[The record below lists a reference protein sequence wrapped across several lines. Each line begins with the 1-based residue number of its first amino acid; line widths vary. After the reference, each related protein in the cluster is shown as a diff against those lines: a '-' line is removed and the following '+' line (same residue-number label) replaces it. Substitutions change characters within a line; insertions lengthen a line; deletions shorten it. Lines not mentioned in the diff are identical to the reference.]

1 MNHKLNIST
10 DTINFLN
17 ENFNYWFEDDF
28 LNHVTIEKATR
39 VVIAWSLIDNCSFLK
54 PIKATKKELTI
65 DRIIELLNQKNI
77 YTNFSKKFASLIN
90 QYGFGCYP
98 TTYGLGIFVLFG
110 SNKSDINNIKEELNK
125 MNIEYYNEYSDAGFV
140 YRFKISQSKE
150 NINKIESFLSK

>member
-1 MNHKLNIST
+1 MTTGFNISKNT
-10 DTINFLN
+10 LNYLN
-17 ENFNYWFEDDF
+17 ENYNYWFEDDF
-28 LNHVTIEKATR
+28 INRVTIEKATR
-39 VVIAWSLIDNCSFLK
+39 LVIAWSLIDNTWYLK
-54 PIKATKKELTI
+54 TIKATKKELTI

-98 TTYGLGIFVLFG
+98 TSYGLGIFILFG
-110 SNKSDINNIKEELNK
+110 SNKSDINNIKEELNR

-150 NINKIESFLSK
+150 NINKIESFLNK